1 MLTRRRFAAGIA
13 AGASLA
19 GFSTPLSLL
28 AAPTR
33 WGISDEQRQRL
44 LALLPAE
51 DQRFDP
57 FAKMLV
63 ASAADGP
70 GHHTTIKT
78 GAVHPTRASLNY
90 AAALLDTGEEARV
103 RRANEILRVV
113 VGLQDKD
120 SASKTFGLWPWHLEE
135 PLAKMSPPD
144 FNWADFCAMPLLMAW
159 MLNRER
165 LTAENVEPVR
175 EAILHATKAIQHRD
189 VAPGDTN
196 IAVLSTG
203 VALLAAQEFKLPE
216 LRAYAKERLR
226 KLHAFIVQ
234 QGSFVEYNSPAYLV
248 EVLQEL
254 TRMLWL
260 VRDSRDRSLVSTL
273 HDLAWKHVATHFHA
287 PTRQWAGPHSR
298 SDETDLR
305 KRPATLA
312 FFQAAAGKG
321 ADLGVSAPLPLG
333 LEAYRIP
340 LECPRKYV
348 RLFRSLEKPRQV
360 VEVFVK
366 PDTSKDGAKN
376 LVTGTTW
383 LHPHFT
389 LGTVNRGD
397 FWTQRRPFLAY
408 WGTASAPRSL
418 RLRFLKDGVDF
429 ASALMFSAQHEGDA
443 LVTVTLC
450 TDHGDTHP
458 SLDPIQS
465 ATITAKDLR
474 LRFEFGGEL
483 ADCTVR
489 TVGEE
494 SKGIVIQDKAVRFIV
509 RPGLGKFGG
518 EAVRW
523 EFPELGLAKQF
534 DAVVYSG
541 ESKAHDLA
549 KLKEV
554 FLSFAFEEWPYDQ
567 RELPTAKVEAKVN
580 EGRMQARWATGGRTL
595 ELDVPVKPGSF
606 TAMND
611 AFRGVVM

>member
-1 MLTRRRFAAGIA
+1 MLTRRRFAAIA

-28 AAPTR
+28 AVPTR

-44 LALLPAE
+44 IALLPTE

-63 ASAADGP
+63 ASAANGP

-78 GAVHPTRASLNY
+78 GAVHPMRASLNY

-103 RRANEILRVV
+103 QRANEILRVV

-120 SASKTFGLWPWHLEE
+120 RASKTFGLWPWCLEE
-135 PLAKMSPPD
+135 PLARMSPPD
-144 FNWADFCAMPLLMAW
+144 FDWADFCAMPLLMAW

-175 EAILHATKAIQHRD
+175 ESILYATISIQRRA
-189 VAPGDTN
+189 VAPGGTG
-196 IAVLSTG
+196 IAMLGTG
-203 VALLAAQEFKLPE
+203 VTLLAAQEFKLPE
-216 LRAYAKERLR
+216 LRAHAKERLQR
-226 KLHAFIVQ
+226 LHAFIMR
-234 QGSFVEYNSPAYLV
+234 QGSFAEYNSPTEMV
-248 EVLQEL
+248 VVLQEL
-254 TRMLWL
+254 SRMLWL
-260 VRDSRDRSLVSTL
+260 VKDSRDRSLLSVL

-287 PTRQWAGPHSR
+287 PTRQWAGPHSG

-312 FFQAAAGKG
+312 FLQAAAGKG
-321 ADLGVSAPLPLG
+321 ADLGVSTPLPLS

-340 LECPRKYV
+340 LECPRKYA
-348 RLFRSLEKPRQV
+348 RLFASLEKPRQV

-366 PDTSKDGAKN
+366 PDASQAGAKN
-376 LVTGTTW
+376 PVTGTTW
-383 LHPHFT
+383 LHPRFT
-389 LGTVNRGD
+389 LGTVNCGD
-397 FWTQRRPFLAY
+397 FWTQRRPLLAY
-408 WGTASAPRSL
+408 WGTVSAPRSL

-429 ASALMFSAQHEGDA
+429 ASALMFSAQHEGNA
-443 LVTVTLC
+443 LVAVTLC

-465 ATITAKDLR
+465 ATIIAKDLR

-494 SKGIVIQDKAVRFIV
+494 SKGIAIQDKVVRFIV
-509 RPGLGKFGG
+509 RPVAGKFGG

-534 DAVVYSG
+534 DAVLYSG

-554 FLSFAFEEWPYDQ
+554 FLSFALEEWPYDQ
-567 RELPTAKVEAKVN
+567 RGMPAAKVEARVN
-580 EGRMQARWATGGRTL
+580 EGRMQMRWATGGRTL
-595 ELDVPVKPGSF
+595 ELDAPVKPGSF
-606 TAMND
+606 NAMND

>member
-33 WGISDEQRQRL
+33 WGISDDQRQRL

-63 ASAADGP
+63 ASAANGP
-70 GHHTTIKT
+70 GYHTTFKA

-120 SASKTFGLWPWHLEE
+120 TASKTFGLWPWYLEE

-144 FNWADFCAMPLLMAW
+144 FNWADFCAMPLLMSW

-165 LTAENVEPVR
+165 LVADLVGSIR
-175 EAILHATKAIQHRD
+175 EAIVNATTSIQRRA
-189 VAPGDTN
+189 VAPSDTS
-196 IAVLSTG
+196 IAVLGTG
-203 VALLAAQEFKLPE
+203 VVLLAAQEFKLPE
-216 LRAYAKERLR
+216 LRAHAKERLQR
-226 KLHAFIVQ
+226 LHAFILG
-234 QGSFVEYNSPAYLV
+234 QGSFAEYNSPTEMV
-248 EVLQEL
+248 VVLQEL
-254 TRMLWL
+254 ARMLWL
-260 VRDSRDRSLVSTL
+260 VKDSRDRSLLSAL

-287 PTRQWAGPHSR
+287 PTRQWAGPHSL

-312 FFQAAAGKG
+312 FLQAAAGKG
-321 ADLGVSAPLPLG
+321 ADLGVSAPLPLS

-340 LECPRKYV
+340 LECPRKYA
-348 RLFRSLEKPRQV
+348 RLITQLVKPRPV
-360 VEVFVK
+360 VEVFLK
-366 PDTSKDGAKN
+366 PDASKDGAHN
-376 LVTGTTW
+376 PVVGTTW
-383 LHPHFT
+383 LHPRFT

-397 FWTQRRPFLAY
+397 FWTLRRPFLAY

-443 LVTVTLC
+443 LVAVTLC

-458 SLDPIQS
+458 SLVPLLN
-465 ATITAKDLR
+465 ATIIATDLR
-474 LRFEFGGEL
+474 LRFEFGAEL

-494 SKGIVIQDKAVRFIV
+494 SKGIAIQDKAVRFIV

-518 EAVRW
+518 ETTRW

-534 DAVVYSG
+534 DAVLYSG

-549 KLKEV
+549 KLKEA

-567 RELPTAKVEAKVN
+567 RALPELKVEARVN
-580 EGRMQARWATGGRTL
+580 EGRMQARWVTRGRTL

-611 AFRGVVM
+611 AFRGELI